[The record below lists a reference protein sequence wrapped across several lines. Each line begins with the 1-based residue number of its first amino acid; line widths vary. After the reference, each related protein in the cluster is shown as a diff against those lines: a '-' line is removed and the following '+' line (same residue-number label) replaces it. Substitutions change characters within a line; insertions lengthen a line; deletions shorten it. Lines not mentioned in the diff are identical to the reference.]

1 MRCVFLCKCN
11 VWWSGYTPFQA
22 RRTMGGQAVLSGHQ
36 KPNEKLG
43 LQVIDLESWAPTR
56 TLIGSVRGDL
66 QAAAERGGTRYI
78 LKE

>member
-1 MRCVFLCKCN
+1 
-11 VWWSGYTPFQA
+11 
-22 RRTMGGQAVLSGHQ
+22 MGGQAVLSGHQ